1 MGRAFSRPGI
11 GHRPI
16 GGFYYPDM
24 GLIGKVIGCIIMIGF
39 GCALVLNAVAGMKAF
54 LERIW
59 LRVRGNYATATVVD
73 VDVVEDPD
81 RYTRYTPTVEF
92 VTRRGE
98 RRVERVLY
106 ATANE
111 YGVGDRVRVF
121 YRPQD
126 LTQVFVADFSQ
137 GLWAILFFPFL
148 VAGGLT
154 MVGLGVLTM
163 IGVDQVH
170 FGGGLVLDLSRDVS
184 E

>member
-1 MGRAFSRPGI
+1 
-11 GHRPI
+11 
-16 GGFYYPDM
+16 M

-59 LRVRGNYATATVVD
+59 LRVRGNYVTGTVVD

-81 RYTRYTPTVEF
+81 RYTQYTPTVEF

-98 RRVERVLY
+98 RRVEKVLY
-106 ATANE
+106 ATINE
-111 YGVGDRVRVF
+111 CSVGDRVRVF
-121 YRPQD
+121 YRPHDQ
-126 LTQVFVADFSQ
+126 TQVFVADFSQ
-137 GLWAILFFPFL
+137 GLWIILFFPFL

-154 MVGLGVLTM
+154 MASLGVLIL
-163 IGVDQVH
+163 IGVDEVH
-170 FGGGLVLDLSRDVS
+170 FGGGRVLDLSPDVG